1 MGQDIIIKNINL
13 AAQEWVVL
21 RNELLSRSGAI
32 RAVIDDHDFQ
42 EATGLV
48 SRLSK
53 QRRELEEQ
61 RKSVT
66 SRIDAI
72 KKDIMAQEKELA
84 GGIEQEYARLRELC
98 SAYATRLAEE
108 REAAERARREA
119 EAEQAMAQE
128 AAQAAFGADAVAVA
142 SPFIPPAPDRLRAGG
157 GVRQVTQ
164 YVFEVTDPTLLD
176 RKFLSPDEKKI
187 RAFVQYVKTQGI
199 APEAVNEP
207 GLKITK
213 KVGIN

>member
-1 MGQDIIIKNINL
+1 MGQEIIIKNINL

-21 RNELLSRSGAI
+21 RNELPNRSEAI
-32 RAVIDDHDFQ
+32 RVVVDDHDFQ

-72 KKDIMAQEKELA
+72 KKDIMAQEKELG
-84 GGIEQEYARLRELC
+84 GGIEQEYSRLRELC

-119 EAEQAMAQE
+119 EAEQEMAQE
-128 AAQAAFGADAVAVA
+128 AAQVAFGADAVAVA
-142 SPFIPPAPDRLRAGG
+142 SPFIPPAPDRLKAAG